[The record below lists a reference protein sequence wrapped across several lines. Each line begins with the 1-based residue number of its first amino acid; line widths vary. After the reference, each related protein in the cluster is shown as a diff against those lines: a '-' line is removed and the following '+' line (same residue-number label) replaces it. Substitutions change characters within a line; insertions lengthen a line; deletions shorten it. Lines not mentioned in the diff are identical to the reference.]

1 MTLSA
6 AHTAKGKLQRALL
19 ELLRVHERDGTLPT
33 SARFLFYELV
43 QAGVVS
49 KTRKGARRVD
59 TDTGAALTHLRNAGL
74 VPWEWIEDETR
85 TLDQWRYAPSVAE
98 YVSETVARATVDRWG
113 GQPAPLILCESRSLA
128 GALRNVAAAYCC
140 AIVSTNGQARGF
152 LITKVAPALQA
163 DQRVL
168 YLGDWDYCGLD
179 IEKNT
184 RRTLVDAIGADLMW
198 ERVALTSDQVR
209 DLSLP
214 VIAKPDAR
222 FKDKRAFEAVETE
235 ALGQARIVA
244 LLRDRLDELMPE
256 PIARVLEREQ
266 RQRDEVT
273 EQLRRLTNP

>member
-140 AIVSTNGQARGF
+140 AIASTNGQARGF